1 MRISNEETVRLPIK
15 LVELSRNCAGLQHIA
30 FSCLA

>member
-1 MRISNEETVRLPIK
+1 MRISNEETVRLPNK
-15 LVELSRNCAGLQHIA
+15 LDELSRNSAGVQRIA